1 VAFVLESSLKD
12 IQDELLQAIL
22 MPKDKKA
29 PFLGDYEG
37 EPFKMDDGESIE
49 KFWAPILK
57 WRYENW
63 QAKEVHMILGEINV
77 FMCFESTKGE
87 ARGG

>member
-1 VAFVLESSLKD
+1 LKD
-12 IQDELLQAIL
+12 IEDELLQAIL

-29 PFLGDYEG
+29 PFFRDYDG
-37 EPFKMDDGESIE
+37 EPFKMDDGKSIE

-57 WRYENW
+57 WKYENRH
-63 QAKEVHMILGEINV
+63 AKEVHMILSEIDV
-77 FMCFESTKGE
+77 FMCFEYIKRE

>member
-1 VAFVLESSLKD
+1 
-12 IQDELLQAIL
+12 

-29 PFLGDYEG
+29 PFFQDYEG
-37 EPFKMDDGESIE
+37 EPFKIDDGESIE
-49 KFWAPILK
+49 KFQAPILK

-63 QAKEVHMILGEINV
+63 QAKEIHMILGEIDV
-77 FMCFESTKGE
+77 FMCFEHIKGE

>member
-1 VAFVLESSLKD
+1 LKD

-29 PFLGDYEG
+29 PFFRDYEG

-49 KFWAPILK
+49 RFWAPFLK

-63 QAKEVHMILGEINV
+63 
-77 FMCFESTKGE
+77 
-87 ARGG
+87 